1 MRITITLL
9 LVALASASKVKSQS
23 DASELE
29 TNSMESAYA
38 AFLEKHAHRAKDS
51 LSYKERLTVF
61 ARTQAQ
67 VAAHNKNPSRTWTA
81 AVNRFADYT
90 EAEKN
95 QLLGY
100 RRLGQWWE
108 ANRSSVLLQESN
120 LPESLDWSK
129 KVQSGRFI
137 KEQGGCGS
145 CWAVAAAGALEV
157 HSEIAT
163 QKVPERLSF
172 KELIDCVP
180 NPMHCGG
187 DGGCAGATG
196 ELAFEYVQHFGLSSA
211 TSYEGNKEMT
221 ERCKSNSR
229 SPAVRSAGFERLPV
243 NKYGPLMNAI
253 QQGPVVVSV
262 DGSPWSMYDSGVFQ
276 GCLKDATINHAVL
289 LMGYG
294 HDTSSSLDYWQVRNS
309 WGSTWGEDGFIRVQ
323 RHTADEGDAG
333 HCGTDHDPLQGVGC
347 KGGPKTLPVCGMC
360 GILSDSAYPTG
371 VSEA

>member
-1 MRITITLL
+1 MRIAITLL
-9 LVALASASKVKSQS
+9 MVVLASASKVKSQS

-29 TNSMESAYA
+29 TNYMESAYA
-38 AFLEKHAHRAKDS
+38 AFLEKHGHRAMDS
-51 LSYKERLTVF
+51 VSYKERLTTF

-90 EAEKN
+90 EAEKK

-108 ANRSSVLLQESN
+108 ANRSSVLLQESD

-129 KVQSGRFI
+129 KVQSGRFF
-137 KEQGGCGS
+137 KDQGACGS

-157 HSEIAT
+157 HTEIAT
-163 QKVPERLSF
+163 KKVPKHLSF

-211 TSYEGNKEMT
+211 TSYEGDKEMT
-221 ERCKSNSR
+221 EHCKSDSR
-229 SPAVRSAGFERLPV
+229 SPAVRSAGFVRLPV
-243 NKYGPLMNAI
+243 NKYGPLMHAI
-253 QQGPVVVSV
+253 QEGPVVVSV
-262 DGSPWSMYDSGVFQ
+262 DGGPWSMYSSGVFSSCQ
-276 GCLKDATINHAVL
+276 QDATINHAVL

-294 HDTSSSLDYWQVRNS
+294 HDTSSRLDYWQVRNS
-309 WGSTWGEDGFIRVQ
+309 WGTTWGEDGFIRLQ
-323 RHTADEGDAG
+323 RHTSDEGDAG
-333 HCGTDHDPLQGVGC
+333 YCGTDYDPRQGVGC
-347 KGGPKTLPVCGMC
+347 KGGPETLPVCGMC